1 MLRNRIMKAA
11 MEEINQHGIKFT
23 MSNLARR
30 LGVSKSTL
38 YENFNSKEN
47 LIGSIVD
54 ALFDDIRQQESSYF
68 KDEHVSVKE
77 KLKVLLVSNPRL
89 FGPIN
94 DRVIDDIQRHM
105 PDEWAKIQRFRDEKW
120 QIIVKLLNQ
129 GIAEGSIRPI
139 NLAVVQKMF
148 IGSTNE
154 ILNYS
159 FLTQNNLAMNEALT
173 NMADILIHGLL
184 TPPDN

>member
-1 MLRNRIMKAA
+1 MKAA
-11 MEEINQHGIKFT
+11 MEEVNQYGIKFT

-38 YENFNSKEN
+38 YEHFNSKEC

-54 ALFDDIRQQESSYF
+54 ALIDDIRQQENSYI
-68 KDEHVSVKE
+68 KDDHLSLKE
-77 KLKVLLVSNPRL
+77 KLQVLLVSNPRL

-94 DRVIDDIQRHM
+94 DRVIDDIQRYM
-105 PDEWAKIQRFRDEKW
+105 PDEWTKIQRFRDEKW
-120 QIIVKLLNQ
+120 QTIVQLLNR

-148 IGSTNE
+148 VGSTNE

-159 FLTQNNLAMNEALT
+159 FLVQNNLTRNDALT
-173 NMADILIHGLL
+173 SMADILIHGLL
-184 TPPDN
+184 IPNVMLN